1 MRWPVAVIIASP
13 EFPLIFVPFL
23 SLYWCLGHAVRSQK
37 LCLLVFGY
45 FIYATA
51 SITFAIILA
60 LFTCFIWG
68 VSVAVEQARQPL
80 TQNIFF
86 GLGVTG
92 GLSLLAFFKYFN
104 FFGQQAATLIQL
116 LGLEW
121 EVPVIDLLMP
131 LGLSFY
137 VFQSI
142 TYLHA
147 VRYQSLTVSQPLD
160 LGLYL
165 CFLPTLVAGPICRPS
180 ELLSQISSGFQRFC
194 NDITSVFLLI
204 LSFVVKK
211 VWIASWLAQSVVDPI
226 FTDPSSYNGL
236 ELILAAF
243 AYALQLFF
251 DFSGYT
257 DLATAAAL
265 LLGYRLP
272 VNFQTPYLATSLA
285 EFWGRWHISLSR
297 WIRDY
302 IYIPLGGS
310 RCGTLRNLMNIVLA
324 MALSGLWHG
333 ASLKYVIWGLFHGL
347 CLCIERLLQRFGIK
361 SIGMLPTFILVCIGW
376 VFFRSPTLISS
387 IDYFNACLNWKLPF
401 SPELP
406 HLEVILVL
414 FISFIVWSRSQ
425 QLCLAASSF
434 LNAMHPLL
442 RPIPIALMCTLAL
455 SLAPD
460 GMPNFIYAQF

>member
-1 MRWPVAVIIASP
+1 VIIASP
-13 EFPLIFVPFL
+13 EFPLIFAPFL
-23 SLYWCLGHAVRSQK
+23 SLYWCLRHALRAQK
-37 LCLLVFGY
+37 LLLLVFGY
-45 FIYATA
+45 FVYCTV
-51 SITFAIILA
+51 SITFAITLGF
-60 LFTCFIWG
+60 FTCFIWG
-68 VSVAVEQARQPL
+68 ISLAVQHARQPL
-80 TQNIFF
+80 PKNIYF

-104 FFGQQAATLIQL
+104 FFGEQAATFIQL

-121 EVPVIDLLMP
+121 AVPVIDLLMP
-131 LGLSFY
+131 LGISFY

-147 VRYQSLTVSQPLD
+147 VRYQSLAVSHPLD

-180 ELLSQISSGFQRFC
+180 ELLAQISSHLPRFC

-204 LSFVVKK
+204 VSFVVQK

-226 FTDPSSYNGL
+226 FADPSSYNGL
-236 ELILAAF
+236 ELILATF
-243 AYALQLFF
+243 AYALQIFF

-272 VNFQTPYLATSLA
+272 ENFRTPYLSTSLS

-310 RCGTLRNLMNIVLA
+310 RNGTLRTLMNIMFA
-324 MALSGLWHG
+324 MTLSGLWHG
-333 ASLKYVIWGLFHGL
+333 ASLKYVIWGLFHGI
-347 CLCIERLLQRFGIK
+347 CLCAEKLLQRCGIK
-361 SIGMLPTFILVCIGW
+361 SIGMFPTFILVCIGW
-376 VFFRSPTLISS
+376 VFFRSPTLSSS
-387 IDYFNACLNWKLPF
+387 IDYFIACCNWNLPL

-406 HLEVILVL
+406 HLTAILVL
-414 FISFIVWSRSQ
+414 LISFVVWSRAQ
-425 QLCLAASSF
+425 QLCLAASS
-434 LNAMHPLL
+434 LLDAMHPLL
-442 RPIPIALMCTLAL
+442 RPIPIALICTIAL